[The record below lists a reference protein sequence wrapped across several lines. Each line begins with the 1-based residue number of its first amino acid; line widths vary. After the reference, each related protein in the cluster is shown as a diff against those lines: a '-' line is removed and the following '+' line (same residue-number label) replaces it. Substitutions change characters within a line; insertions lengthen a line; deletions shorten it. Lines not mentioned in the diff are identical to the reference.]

1 MHKFLKAVSLF
12 AIIGT
17 FVFAK
22 DGLRV
27 VYLFDVSGSFHQT
40 TVNFAT
46 ESAEEIFEAIVDKS
60 EGIPEYPQ
68 KHFVSTISE
77 QSISI
82 GGYCRPT
89 RIAQPN
95 LYNMTPP
102 NLDQFYDC
110 IEKIRSSEISPG
122 TDIYGA
128 LHQSAQILSSNK
140 LHGKAIIMY
149 TDLLNYSGRDS
160 TVINNIDLSDIVVVV
175 LYEYSQNSV
184 IDTQV
189 LKDAIREFELNL
201 EKMGAKKYKIEHLVS
216 VEADEIVEF
225 LEKSFR

>member
-1 MHKFLKAVSLF
+1 MYKVLNILLILTS
-12 AIIGT
+12 IST
-17 FVFAK
+17 FSCAK

-27 VYLFDVSGSFHQT
+27 VYLFDVSGSFHST

-46 ESAEEIFEAIVDKS
+46 YSAEEIFEAIVDKS
-60 EGIPEYPQ
+60 QGIPEYPQ

-77 QSISI
+77 QSINI
-82 GGYCRPT
+82 GGFCKAT
-89 RIAQPN
+89 RIKKPT
-95 LYNMTPP
+95 LYNMIPP
-102 NLDQFYDC
+102 DLSQFYDC
-110 IEKIRSSEISPG
+110 IEKIRNSDIAPG

-128 LHQSAQILSSNK
+128 LHQSAQILSSDR

-160 TVINNIDLSDIVVVV
+160 SVINNIDLTDIVVVV
-175 LYEYSQNSV
+175 LYEYSQDSV

-189 LKDAIREFELNL
+189 LKDAKREFELNL
-201 EKMGAKKYKIEHLVS
+201 ERMGAKKYKIEHLVS
-216 VEADEIVEF
+216 VEPVEIVEF

>member
-1 MHKFLKAVSLF
+1 MYKLFGILIFASL
-12 AIIGT
+12 IST
-17 FVFAK
+17 STSAK

-46 ESAEEIFEAIVDKS
+46 DSAEEIFEAIVDKS

-77 QSISI
+77 QSINI
-82 GGYCRPT
+82 GGFCRAM
-89 RIAQPN
+89 RIKKPN
-95 LYNMTPP
+95 LYNTEPL
-102 NLDQFYDC
+102 NFDQFYDC
-110 IEKIRSSEISPG
+110 IEKVRDSDIAPG

-128 LHQSAQILSSNK
+128 LHQSAEILSSTR

-160 TVINNIDLSDIVVVV
+160 SVINNIDLTDIVVVV
-175 LYEYSQNSV
+175 LYEYSQDSV
-184 IDTQV
+184 INTQV
-189 LKDAIREFELNL
+189 LKDAKREFEGNL

-216 VEADEIVEF
+216 VDADEIVEF
-225 LEKSFR
+225 LEKAFR

>member
-1 MHKFLKAVSLF
+1 MYKLF
-12 AIIGT
+12 GILIFATLIST
-17 FVFAK
+17 STSAK

-46 ESAEEIFEAIVDKS
+46 DSAEEIFEAIVDKS

-77 QSISI
+77 QSINI
-82 GGYCRPT
+82 GGFCRAM
-89 RIAQPN
+89 RIKKPN
-95 LYNMTPP
+95 LYNTEPL
-102 NLDQFYDC
+102 NFDQFYDC
-110 IEKIRSSEISPG
+110 IEKVRDSDIAPG

-128 LHQSAQILSSNK
+128 LHQSAEILSSK
-140 LHGKAIIMY
+140 RLYGKAIIMY

-160 TVINNIDLSDIVVVV
+160 SVINNIDLTDIVVVV
-175 LYEYSQNSV
+175 LYEYSQDSV
-184 IDTQV
+184 INTQV
-189 LKDAIREFELNL
+189 LKDAKREFEGNL

-216 VEADEIVEF
+216 VDADEIVEF
-225 LEKSFR
+225 LEKAFR

>member
-1 MHKFLKAVSLF
+1 MYKLF
-12 AIIGT
+12 GILIFATLIST
-17 FVFAK
+17 STSAK

-27 VYLFDVSGSFHQT
+27 VYLFDVSGSFHAT

-77 QSISI
+77 QSINI
-82 GGYCRPT
+82 GGFCRAM
-89 RIAQPN
+89 RIEKPN
-95 LYNMTPP
+95 LYKPAPQNF
-102 NLDQFYDC
+102 DQFYDC
-110 IEKIRSSEISPG
+110 IEKVRDSDIAPG

-128 LHQSAQILSSNK
+128 LHQSAEILSSTR

-160 TVINNIDLSDIVVVV
+160 SVINNIDLTDIVVVV
-175 LYEYSQNSV
+175 LYEYSQDSV
-184 IDTQV
+184 INTQV
-189 LKDAIREFELNL
+189 LKDAKREFEGNL

-216 VEADEIVEF
+216 VDADEIVEF
-225 LEKSFR
+225 LEKAFR